1 LAAGRSGLKRG
12 DVVTIATGGGFGGK
26 PRPAV
31 IVQSDEFA
39 DIPTLVVAPFTS
51 ELSGAHV
58 LRLRFQP
65 DSGNGLREA
74 SDLMTDIL
82 VTARRDQVGS
92 VIGTL
97 TPEDM
102 VRIERALL
110 VMLGLAG

>member
-1 LAAGRSGLKRG
+1 MKRG
-12 DVVTIATGGGFGGK
+12 DIVTIATGGGFGGK

-39 DIPTLVVAPFTS
+39 DIPTLLVAPFTS
-51 ELSGAHV
+51 ELSDAHV

-65 DSGNGLREA
+65 DSGNGLRET

-82 VTARRDQVGS
+82 VTARRDKVAN

-97 TPEDM
+97 SPEDM
-102 VRIERALL
+102 GRIDRALL
-110 VMLGLAG
+110 LILGLAG